1 MLKVTDMRASYGKS
15 QVLRGVSLQVGAGE
29 IVALLGRNG
38 AGRSTTAKALM
49 GLIEAQGLVLWKG
62 QNLLSKPPHQIARLG
77 LGYVP
82 ETRDVFPNLTVEQN
96 LVLGRKPGVR
106 YGCSQGNWSL
116 DDAYAM
122 FPVLQTRRHTQAGVL
137 SGGEQQIL
145 SMCRTLMGRPELV
158 IVDEPAE
165 GLAPQLVV
173 QVAELLKALRAQGVS
188 VLLIEQKLSIALA
201 ISDRCYVLGRG
212 RVVFSGTPAELLTR
226 HDVQGEW
233 LSA

>member
-1 MLKVTDMRASYGKS
+1 MVTDMHASYGKS
-15 QVLRGVSLQVGAGE
+15 QVLRGVSLQVGTGE

-49 GLIEAQGLVLWKG
+49 GLIEAQGQVAWKG
-62 QNLLSKPPHQIARLG
+62 QNLLGKQPHQIARLG

-82 ETRDVFPNLTVEQN
+82 ESRDVFPNLTVEQN
-96 LVLGRKPGVR
+96 LMLGRKPGVR
-106 YGCSQGNWSL
+106 YGHLPGNWSL
-116 DDAYAM
+116 DEAYAV
-122 FPVLQTRRHTQAGVL
+122 FPVLQTRRHILAGVL

-145 SMCRTLMGRPELV
+145 SLCRTLMGRPELV

-173 QVAELLKALRAQGVS
+173 QVAELLKGQRAQGVS

-201 ISDRCYVLGRG
+201 ISDRCYVLGQG
-212 RVVFSGTPAELLTR
+212 RVVFSGTPAELLAR